1 MKAFLLAAGYGE
13 RLRPITNFMPK
24 PLVPVLNVPAVCYAL
39 TLLKEAGITDVVCNL
54 HHLPGQIEEF
64 FRSHDNFGM
73 NVVFS
78 REPAILGTGG
88 GLANCR
94 EELGGGPFVYINSD
108 IIADIDIRTLAAALG
123 DAGAGG
129 ALAVRRTAPGSGRV
143 AVSDGRVV
151 NLRNISARDPS
162 ARSRFPRR
170 GGALALD
177 LRPSRRRLF
186 RYRGNRP
193 HPPGAGR
200 RARLPRVRRDVARH
214 RHNRVVPRRERRAYR
229 YGMQDTRAG
238 CGTLPGSGRR
248 PFQKA
253 RRSGQAHGSGARSSG
268 TAATIGEGAVVEESV
283 LLPGARVAPGES
295 VTREVRWT

>member
-39 TLLKEAGITDVVCNL
+39 TLLREAGITDVVCNL

-129 ALAVRRTAPGSGRV
+129 VLAVRRTAPGSGRV

-151 NLRNISARDPS
+151 NLRNILPGTPPPDHDFLGVAVLSPSIFGHLAGGYSDIVETGLIPLARE
-162 ARSRFPRR
+162 
-170 GGALALD
+170 GALVCREFGGMWHD
-177 LRPSRRRLF
+177 IGTIES
-186 RYRGNRP
+186 YRAANVGLIDMGAGYAGRVRDAVGIGP
-193 HPPGAGR
+193 AAVSKGATLGPGA
-200 RARLPRVRRDVARH
+200 RVRRSVIGD
-214 RHNRVVPRRERRAYR
+214 
-229 YGMQDTRAG
+229 G
-238 CGTLPGSGRR
+238 CYV
-248 PFQKA
+248 
-253 RRSGQAHGSGARSSG
+253 
-268 TAATIGEGAVVEESV
+268 GEGAVVEESV